1 MTNKEILQAAFA
13 ETAKGNGRLFV
24 EMLAEDVKWTII
36 GSTDWSRTFEGKAA
50 VIQTLLRPL
59 AEQLEGRNVVSA
71 TRFIAE
77 GDTIAVEARN
87 HSRTKHGSAYPNRY
101 CWIFV
106 MRAGK
111 VAEITEYCDTQ
122 LVQDVLRYPTNS
134 E

>member
-24 EMLAEDVKWTII
+24 EMLAEDVKWTIM

-50 VIQTLLRPL
+50 VIQTLLRPV

-71 TRFIAE
+71 TRFIAD
-77 GDTIAVEARN
+77 GDTIAVEGRN
-87 HSRTKHGSAYPNRY
+87 HSRTKSGSDYPNRY

-122 LVQDVLRYPTNS
+122 LVQDVLSYPTSS